1 METGF
6 LPPWLKAALAD
17 FAEWRDAEQRYRALF
32 DSLDEGFCVLE
43 VVFDATGQPLDY
55 RFLEVNPAFERHTG
69 LRDVVGRRMSEI
81 SAGAEKH
88 WVDTY
93 GAVARTRQ
101 PARFEKRT
109 RALNRWLDVYAF
121 PFGRPG
127 LGRVGVLF
135 TDITQRRLAERELR
149 ASEARSRLA
158 LDVAQLG
165 TWCWLG
171 ADNLLSA
178 DARFCELCGLDPHDP
193 LSFERILSR
202 VHEDDRAAADAA
214 VREAMAPN
222 GEGRFRA
229 EVRCVQPDGNLR
241 WLVARGA
248 TEFAVIDS
256 ERHPARML
264 GTVMDVTAR
273 KRTEHELLLAR
284 DELEARVRE
293 RTAELAHANAALR
306 VEIAEREAAGARVR
320 QLLGRLVNAQ
330 EEERRRLSREL
341 HDTVGQHLAV
351 LSMGLMGLRAEPG
364 IPPMV
369 TERLADIE
377 QATHRLGEDV
387 DRLSY
392 ELRPLA
398 LDHMELVDA
407 LSQYADEW
415 SAQCGIAVD
424 VQVHGLPVERLSAAV
439 EATVYRVVQE
449 AFTNVRKH
457 AAASRVSLIA
467 ERRAA
472 QLRVI
477 VEDDGRGFD
486 AAAVSASADGQRRL
500 GLLGMAERAALV
512 TGSLE
517 VESAP
522 GNGTTIY
529 LSVPLDV
536 IAPIN
541 ATPGHDEAAHSVG

>member
-1 METGF
+1 VF
-6 LPPWLKAALAD
+6 
-17 FAEWRDAEQRYRALF
+17 
-32 DSLDEGFCVLE
+32 
-43 VVFDATGQPLDY
+43 FDAAGRPLDY
-55 RFLEVNPAFERHTG
+55 RFLEVNPAFERQSG
-69 LRDVVGRRMSEI
+69 LRDVVGRRMREI
-81 SAGAEKH
+81 SLDAERH
-88 WVDTY
+88 WVEAFGT
-93 GAVARTRQ
+93 VARTRQ

-109 RALNRWLDVYAF
+109 RALNRWFDVYAF
-121 PFGRPG
+121 PLDRPG

-135 TDITQRRLAERELR
+135 NDITQRKHAERELR

-165 TWCWLG
+165 TWSWRGTGNVLC
-171 ADNLLSA
+171 A
-178 DARFCELCGLDPHDP
+178 DARFCELCGVDPDAP
-193 LSFERILSR
+193 LSVEAVMSR
-202 VHEDDRAAADAA
+202 VHPDDQAA
-214 VREAMAPN
+214 VNSAVQEALAPS
-222 GEGRFRA
+222 GDGRFRA
-229 EVRCVQPDGNLR
+229 EVRCVQPDGDLR
-241 WLVARGA
+241 WLVARGL
-248 TEFAVIDS
+248 TEFAATGN
-256 ERHPARML
+256 ERRPSRML

-273 KRTEHELLLAR
+273 KRTEHELLWAR

-293 RTAELAHANAALR
+293 RTAELARANAALR
-306 VEIAEREAAGARVR
+306 VEIAEREAAGARIR

-351 LSMGLMGLRAEPG
+351 LTMGLMALRAAPG
-364 IPPMV
+364 SPPAV
-369 TERLADIE
+369 TERLDDIE
-377 QATHRLGEDV
+377 QATRRLEEDV

-407 LSQYADEW
+407 LGQYADEW
-415 SAQCGIAVD
+415 SAQCGVAVEL
-424 VQVHGLPVERLSAAV
+424 QVHGLPAERLSAAV

-467 ERRAA
+467 ERRGA

-486 AAAVSASADGQRRL
+486 SAAVSASADDQRRL

-512 TGSLE
+512 TGTLE

-529 LSVPLDV
+529 LTVPLDV
-536 IAPIN
+536 GDPVN
-541 ATPGHDEAAHSVG
+541 TTHGHDEAAHSVG

>member
-1 METGF
+1 METSF
-6 LPPWLKAALAD
+6 LPPWVRAALAGM
-17 FAEWRDAEQRYRALF
+17 AERHDSQQRYRALF
-32 DSLDEGFCVLE
+32 ESLDEGFCVLE
-43 VVFDATGQPLDY
+43 VVFDATGQGLDY

-69 LRDVVGRRMSEI
+69 LRDVVGRRMGEI
-81 SAGAEKH
+81 SAGTEKH

-93 GAVARTRQ
+93 SAVARTRQ

-109 RALNRWLDVYAF
+109 QALNRWLDVYAF

-135 TDITQRRLAERELR
+135 TDITQRKLAERELR
-149 ASEARSRLA
+149 ASEAQSRLA

-171 ADNLLSA
+171 AGSLLTA
-178 DARFCELCGLDPHDP
+178 DARFCELCGFDPDDS
-193 LSFERILSR
+193 LSLEGILSR
-202 VHEDDRAAADAA
+202 IHTDDRAMVNAA
-214 VREAMAPN
+214 VREATAPI
-222 GEGRFRA
+222 GDGRFRA
-229 EVRCVQPDGNLR
+229 EVRCVHPNGDLR

-248 TEFAVIDS
+248 TEFATIDG
-256 ERHPARML
+256 EQRPARML
-264 GTVMDVTAR
+264 GTVLDVTAR
-273 KRTEHELLLAR
+273 KRTEHELLWAR
-284 DELEARVRE
+284 DELETRVRE

-306 VEIAEREAAGARVR
+306 VEIAEREAAGARIR

-351 LSMGLMGLRAEPG
+351 LTMGLMALRTEPS
-364 IPPMV
+364 PPGV
-369 TERLADIE
+369 TQRLDDIE
-377 QATHRLGEDV
+377 QATHRLEEDV

-398 LDHMELVDA
+398 LDHMKLVDA
-407 LSQYADEW
+407 LGQYADEW
-415 SAQCGIAVD
+415 SAQYGVAVEL
-424 VQVHGLPVERLSAAV
+424 QVHDLPVERLSAAV
-439 EATVYRVVQE
+439 EAAVYRVVQE

-467 ERRAA
+467 ERRGSE
-472 QLRVI
+472 LRVI

-486 AAAVSASADGQRRL
+486 TAAAPASADGQRRL

-512 TGSLE
+512 TGMLE

-529 LSVPLDV
+529 LTVPLDV
-536 IAPIN
+536 GDPIDT
-541 ATPGHDEAAHSVG
+541 TPSHDEAAHSVG

>member
-1 METGF
+1 METSF

-17 FAEWRDAEQRYRALF
+17 MAERHYSQQRYRALF
-32 DSLDEGFCVLE
+32 ESLDEGFCVVE
-43 VVFDATGQPLDY
+43 VIFDATGQALDY

-69 LRDVVGRRMSEI
+69 LRDVVGRRIGEI
-81 SAGAEKH
+81 SADAEQH
-88 WVDTY
+88 WAEAY
-93 GAVARTRQ
+93 GTVVRTRQ
-101 PARFEKRT
+101 PARFVKRT

-121 PFGRPG
+121 PFDRPE

-135 TDITQRRLAERELR
+135 TDITQRKHAERELR

-171 ADNLLSA
+171 AGNLLTA
-178 DARFCELCGLDPHDP
+178 DARFRELCGLDPDDS
-193 LSFERILSR
+193 LSFEGIMSR
-202 VHEDDRAAADAA
+202 LHTDDRAMTGAA
-214 VREAMAPN
+214 VREAMAPI
-222 GEGRFRA
+222 GDGRFRA
-229 EVRCVQPDGNLR
+229 EVRCVHPDGDWR

-248 TEFAVIDS
+248 TEFATIDGA
-256 ERHPARML
+256 RRPARML

-273 KRTEHELLLAR
+273 KRTEHELLEAR
-284 DELEARVRE
+284 NELEVRVRE
-293 RTAELAHANAALR
+293 RTAELGHANAALR
-306 VEIAEREAAGARVR
+306 VEIAEREAAGARIR

-330 EEERRRLSREL
+330 EEERRRLSRDL

-351 LSMGLMGLRAEPG
+351 LSMGLMALRAEPG
-364 IPPMV
+364 SPPAV
-369 TERLADIE
+369 TERLDDIE
-377 QATHRLGEDV
+377 QATRRLEEEV
-387 DRLSY
+387 DRLAY

-398 LDHMELVDA
+398 LDHTALVDA

-424 VQVHGLPVERLSAAV
+424 LQVHGLPVERLSPAV

-449 AFTNVRKH
+449 AFTNIRKH

-486 AAAVSASADGQRRL
+486 AAAVAASADGQRRL

-512 TGSLE
+512 TGMLE

-529 LSVPLDV
+529 LTVPLDMGDP
-536 IAPIN
+536 ADT
-541 ATPGHDEAAHSVG
+541 TPGHDKAAHPVG

>member
-1 METGF
+1 METSF
-6 LPPWLKAALAD
+6 LPPWVRAALAGM
-17 FAEWRDAEQRYRALF
+17 AERHDSQQRYRALF
-32 DSLDEGFCVLE
+32 ESLDEGFCVLE
-43 VVFDATGQPLDY
+43 VVFDATGQGLDY

-69 LRDVVGRRMSEI
+69 LRDVVGRRMGEI
-81 SAGAEKH
+81 SAGTEKH

-93 GAVARTRQ
+93 SAVARTRQ

-109 RALNRWLDVYAF
+109 QALNRWLDVYAF

-149 ASEARSRLA
+149 ASEAQSRLA

-171 ADNLLSA
+171 AGSLLTA
-178 DARFCELCGLDPHDP
+178 DARFCELCGFDPDDS
-193 LSFERILSR
+193 LSLEGILSR
-202 VHEDDRAAADAA
+202 IHTDDRAMVNTA
-214 VREAMAPN
+214 VREATAPI
-222 GEGRFRA
+222 GDGRFRA
-229 EVRCVQPDGNLR
+229 EVRCVHPNGDLR

-248 TEFAVIDS
+248 TEFATIDG
-256 ERHPARML
+256 ERRPARML
-264 GTVMDVTAR
+264 GTVLDVTAR
-273 KRTEHELLLAR
+273 KRTEHELLWAR
-284 DELEARVRE
+284 DELETRVRE
-293 RTAELAHANAALR
+293 RTAELAQANAALR
-306 VEIAEREAAGARVR
+306 VEIAEREAAGARIR

-351 LSMGLMGLRAEPG
+351 LTMGLMALRTESGSPA
-364 IPPMV
+364 V
-369 TERLADIE
+369 TQRLDDIE
-377 QATHRLGEDV
+377 QAAHRLEEDV

-398 LDHMELVDA
+398 LDHMKLVDA
-407 LSQYADEW
+407 LGQYADEW
-415 SAQCGIAVD
+415 SAQYGVAVEL
-424 VQVHGLPVERLSAAV
+424 QVHDLPVERLSAAV
-439 EATVYRVVQE
+439 EAAVYRVVQE

-467 ERRAA
+467 ERRGSE
-472 QLRVI
+472 LRFI

-486 AAAVSASADGQRRL
+486 IAAAPASADGQRRL

-512 TGSLE
+512 TGMLE

-529 LSVPLDV
+529 LTVPLDV
-536 IAPIN
+536 GDPIDT
-541 ATPGHDEAAHSVG
+541 TPSHDEAAHSVG

>member
-1 METGF
+1 METSF
-6 LPPWLKAALAD
+6 LPAWLRAALAD
-17 FAEWRDAEQRYRALF
+17 MAERRYSQQRYLALF
-32 DSLDEGFCVLE
+32 ESLDEGFCIVE
-43 VVFDATGQPLDY
+43 VYFDAAGRPLDY
-55 RFLEVNPAFERHTG
+55 RFLEVNPAFERQSG
-69 LRDVVGRRMSEI
+69 LRDVVGRKMREI
-81 SAGAEKH
+81 SLDAERH
-88 WVDTY
+88 WVEAF

-109 RALNRWLDVYAF
+109 RALNRWFDVYAF
-121 PFGRPG
+121 PLDRPG

-135 TDITQRRLAERELR
+135 NDITQRKFAERELR

-165 TWCWLG
+165 TWSWRGTGNVLC
-171 ADNLLSA
+171 ADV
-178 DARFCELCGLDPHDP
+178 RFCELCGVDPDAP
-193 LSFERILSR
+193 LSVEAVMSR
-202 VHEDDRAAADAA
+202 VHADDQAAVDAA
-214 VREAMAPN
+214 VHEALAPS
-222 GEGRFRA
+222 GDGRFRV
-229 EVRCVQPDGNLR
+229 EVRCVQPDGDLR
-241 WLVARGA
+241 WLVARGL
-248 TEFAVIDS
+248 TEFAATGS
-256 ERHPARML
+256 ERRPSRML

-273 KRTEHELLLAR
+273 KRTEHELLAAR
-284 DELEARVRE
+284 DELEVRVRE

-306 VEIAEREAAGARVR
+306 VEIVEREAAGGRIR
-320 QLLGRLVNAQ
+320 QLVGRLVNAQ

-351 LSMGLMGLRAEPG
+351 LTMGLKAVRAQPG
-364 IPPMV
+364 SPPQV
-369 TERLADIE
+369 TERLNDIE
-377 QATHRLGEDV
+377 QAAQRLEEEV

-407 LSQYADEW
+407 LGQYADEW
-415 SAQCGIAVD
+415 SAQCGVAVD
-424 VQVHGLPVERLSAAV
+424 LQVHGLPVERLSAAV

-449 AFTNVRKH
+449 ALTNVRKH

-467 ERRAA
+467 ERRGS

-486 AAAVSASADGQRRL
+486 AAAVSAFADGQRRL
-500 GLLGMAERAALV
+500 GLLGMSERAALV
-512 TGSLE
+512 TGVLE

-529 LSVPLDV
+529 LTVPLDV
-536 IAPIN
+536 GDPVDTVPN
-541 ATPGHDEAAHSVG
+541 HDKAAHSVG

>member
-1 METGF
+1 VETSF
-6 LPPWLKAALAD
+6 LPLWLRAALAGM
-17 FAEWRDAEQRYRALF
+17 AKRRYSQQRYLALF
-32 DSLDEGFCVLE
+32 ESLDEGFCIVE
-43 VVFDATGQPLDY
+43 VYFDAAGRPLDY
-55 RFLEVNPAFERHTG
+55 RFLEVNPAFERQSG
-69 LRDVVGRRMSEI
+69 LRDVVGRRMREI
-81 SAGAEKH
+81 SPDAERH
-88 WVDTY
+88 WLEAFGT
-93 GAVARTRQ
+93 VARTRK

-109 RALNRWLDVYAF
+109 RPLNRWFDVYAF
-121 PFGRPG
+121 PLDRPG

-135 TDITQRRLAERELR
+135 NDITQRKHTERELR

-171 ADNLLSA
+171 AGNLLTA
-178 DARFCELCGLDPHDP
+178 DARFCELCCLDPDGA
-193 LSFERILSR
+193 LSFEGILSR
-202 VHEDDRAAADAA
+202 VHVDDRAVVDAA
-214 VREAMAPN
+214 VRDAMAPI
-222 GEGRFRA
+222 GDGRFRT
-229 EVRCVQPDGNLR
+229 EVRYVHPNGDMR
-241 WLVARGA
+241 WLVARGL
-248 TEFAVIDS
+248 TEFAATGNGRRPS
-256 ERHPARML
+256 RML
-264 GTVMDVTAR
+264 GTVMDITAR
-273 KRTEHELLLAR
+273 KRTEQVLLAAR
-284 DELEARVRE
+284 DDLEARVRE

-306 VEIAEREAAGARVR
+306 VEIAEREAARGRIR
-320 QLLGRLVNAQ
+320 QLLGRLVTAQ

-351 LSMGLMGLRAEPG
+351 LTVGLMALRADPG
-364 IPPMV
+364 SPPAVM
-369 TERLADIE
+369 ERLDAME
-377 QATHRLGEDV
+377 QATQRLEDDV

-398 LDHMELVDA
+398 LDHMDLADA
-407 LSQYADEW
+407 LGQYADEW

-424 VQVHGLPVERLSAAV
+424 LQVHGLPVEHLSAAV

-467 ERRAA
+467 ERRGTR
-472 QLRVI
+472 LRVI

-512 TGSLE
+512 TGTLE

-529 LSVPLDV
+529 LTVPLDV
-536 IAPIN
+536 SDPVDT
-541 ATPGHDEAAHSVG
+541 TPGHDEAAHSVG

>member
-1 METGF
+1 METSF
-6 LPPWLKAALAD
+6 LPRWLRAALSD
-17 FAEWRDAEQRYRALF
+17 MVERRYSQQRYRALF
-32 DSLDEGFCVLE
+32 ESLDEGFCVVE
-43 VVFDATGQPLDY
+43 VVFDAGGQPLDY

-69 LRDVVGRRMSEI
+69 LRDVVGRRMREI
-81 SAGAEKH
+81 SSDAEQH
-88 WVDTY
+88 WVDAY
-93 GAVARTRQ
+93 GAVVRTGQ
-101 PARFEKRT
+101 PARFEKRA
-109 RALNRWLDVYAF
+109 RALNRWLNVYAF
-121 PFGRPG
+121 PFGRPE

-135 TDITQRRLAERELR
+135 NDITQRKHAERELR

-165 TWCWLG
+165 TWSWRG
-171 ADNLLSA
+171 SGNLLTA
-178 DARFCELCGLDPHDP
+178 DARFRELCGLDPGDP
-193 LSFERILSR
+193 LNLESILSR
-202 VHEDDRAAADAA
+202 VHADDRVSIDAA
-214 VREAMAPN
+214 VRDAVAPF

-229 EVRCVQPDGNLR
+229 EVRCVQPDGDLR
-241 WLVARGA
+241 WLVARGL
-248 TEFAVIDS
+248 TEFATIGG

-273 KRTEHELLLAR
+273 KRTEHELLWAR

-293 RTAELAHANAALR
+293 RTAELARANAALR
-306 VEIAEREAAGARVR
+306 VEIAEREAAGARIR

-351 LSMGLMGLRAEPG
+351 LTMGLMALRAGPSC
-364 IPPMV
+364 PPAV
-369 TERLADIE
+369 TERLDDIE
-377 QATHRLGEDV
+377 QATHRLEEDV

-407 LSQYADEW
+407 LGQYADEW
-415 SAQCGIAVD
+415 SAQCGVAVD
-424 VQVHGLPVERLSAAV
+424 LQVHGLPVERLSAAV

-467 ERRAA
+467 ERRGA

-477 VEDDGRGFD
+477 VEDNGRGFD
-486 AAAVSASADGQRRL
+486 AAAVSASADDQRRL

-512 TGSLE
+512 TGTLE

-529 LSVPLDV
+529 LTVPLDV
-536 IAPIN
+536 GDSVNTA
-541 ATPGHDEAAHSVG
+541 PGHDETAHSVG

>member
-1 METGF
+1 LETGF
-6 LPPWLKAALAD
+6 LPPWLRAALAD
-17 FAEWRDAEQRYRALF
+17 MAEWRDSEQRYRALF
-32 DSLDEGFCVLE
+32 ESLDEGFCVVE
-43 VVFDATGQPLDY
+43 VVFDAIGQPLDY

-69 LRDVVGRRMSEI
+69 LSDVVGRRMREI
-81 SAGAEKH
+81 SADAEQH
-88 WVDTY
+88 WVDAY
-93 GAVARTRQ
+93 GAVLRTRQ
-101 PARFEKRT
+101 PSRFEKRT

-135 TDITQRRLAERELR
+135 TDITQRKHAERELR

-171 ADNLLSA
+171 AGNLLTA
-178 DARFCELCGLDPHDP
+178 DARFCELCGLDPDGS
-193 LSFERILSR
+193 LSFEGILSR
-202 VHEDDRAAADAA
+202 VHVDDRAAADAA
-214 VREAMAPN
+214 LREALAPH
-222 GEGRFRA
+222 GDGRFRA
-229 EVRCVQPDGNLR
+229 EVRCVQPNGDLR

-248 TEFAVIDS
+248 TEFAAIDG
-256 ERHPARML
+256 ERRPARML

-273 KRTEHELLLAR
+273 KRTEHELLWAR

-293 RTAELAHANAALR
+293 RTAELARANAALR
-306 VEIAEREAAGARVR
+306 VEIAEREAAGAKIR

-351 LSMGLMGLRAEPG
+351 LTMGLMALRAEPG
-364 IPPMV
+364 SPPAV
-369 TERLADIE
+369 TERLDDIE
-377 QATHRLGEDV
+377 QATHRLEEDV

-407 LSQYADEW
+407 LGQYADEW
-415 SAQCGIAVD
+415 SAQCGVAVD
-424 VQVHGLPVERLSAAV
+424 LQVHGLPVERLSAAV

-467 ERRAA
+467 ERRGA

-477 VEDDGRGFD
+477 VEDNGRGFD

-512 TGSLE
+512 TGTLE

-529 LSVPLDV
+529 LTVPLDV
-536 IAPIN
+536 GDSVNTA
-541 ATPGHDEAAHSVG
+541 PGHDETAHSVG

>member
-1 METGF
+1 LETSF
-6 LPPWLKAALAD
+6 LPPWVRAALAGM
-17 FAEWRDAEQRYRALF
+17 AERHDSQQRYRALF
-32 DSLDEGFCVLE
+32 ESLDEGFCVLE
-43 VVFDATGQPLDY
+43 VVFDATGQGLDY

-69 LRDVVGRRMSEI
+69 LRDVVGRRMGEI
-81 SAGAEKH
+81 SAGTEKH

-93 GAVARTRQ
+93 SAVARTRQ

-109 RALNRWLDVYAF
+109 QALNRWLDVYAF

-135 TDITQRRLAERELR
+135 TDITQRKLAERELR
-149 ASEARSRLA
+149 ASEAQSRLA

-171 ADNLLSA
+171 AGSLLTA
-178 DARFCELCGLDPHDP
+178 DARFCELCGFDPDDS
-193 LSFERILSR
+193 LSLEGILSR
-202 VHEDDRAAADAA
+202 IHTDDRAMVNAA
-214 VREAMAPN
+214 VREATAPI
-222 GEGRFRA
+222 GDGRFRA
-229 EVRCVQPDGNLR
+229 EVRCVHPNGDLR

-248 TEFAVIDS
+248 TEFATIDG
-256 ERHPARML
+256 EQRPARML
-264 GTVMDVTAR
+264 GTVLDVTAR
-273 KRTEHELLLAR
+273 KRTEHELLWAR
-284 DELEARVRE
+284 DELETRVRE

-306 VEIAEREAAGARVR
+306 VEIAEREAAGARIR

-351 LSMGLMGLRAEPG
+351 LTMGLMALRTEPS
-364 IPPMV
+364 PPGV
-369 TERLADIE
+369 TQRLDDIE
-377 QATHRLGEDV
+377 QATHRLEEDV

-398 LDHMELVDA
+398 LDHMKLVDA
-407 LSQYADEW
+407 LGQYADEW
-415 SAQCGIAVD
+415 SAQYGVAVEL
-424 VQVHGLPVERLSAAV
+424 QVHDLPVERLSAAV
-439 EATVYRVVQE
+439 EAAVYRVVQE

-467 ERRAA
+467 ERRGSE
-472 QLRVI
+472 LRVI

-486 AAAVSASADGQRRL
+486 TAAAPASADGQRRL

-512 TGSLE
+512 TGMLE

-529 LSVPLDV
+529 LTVPLDV
-536 IAPIN
+536 GDPIDT
-541 ATPGHDEAAHSVG
+541 TPSHDEAAHSVG